1 MPTAVQAAMSPVLFY
16 LRQRDLIA
24 AAAPL
29 PTRRAR
35 SGQSLCDLAR
45 VAKCASLRAANA
57 VPVVVEEAQARGGK
71 AHFSALA
78 RETTVAQLVA
88 AVRGFRGVDAKKPV
102 ALTVAG
108 CSVSPSATLGELH
121 DACRRADDGML
132 YVAYTA
138 ERCMG
143 AAVCTPC
150 GSCAWDGSTADDDV
164 II

>member
-1 MPTAVQAAMSPVLFY
+1 MSAYVLST
-16 LRQRDLIA
+16 
-24 AAAPL
+24 PL
-29 PTRRAR
+29 E
-35 SGQSLCDLAR
+35 AR